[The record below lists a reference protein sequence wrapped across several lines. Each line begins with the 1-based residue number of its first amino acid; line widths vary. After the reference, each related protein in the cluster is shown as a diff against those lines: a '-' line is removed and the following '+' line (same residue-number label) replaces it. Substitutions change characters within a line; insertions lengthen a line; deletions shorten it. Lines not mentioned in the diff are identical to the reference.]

1 MPTTSARLL
10 LAKPLDADPF
20 DTGTLADNWQLVD
33 DHPGIYI
40 CTSGTRPGSGGGA
53 PVWGAN
59 HEGMLIWE
67 TDTNLTWRYNGTAFV
82 RHGAKGHLINERT
95 TGDVTEAG
103 GVYET
108 VVQAAI
114 TIPDGDL
121 NIACHFS
128 WSEVTG
134 GKAQFAL
141 FRGVTQL
148 ASWKCLEEQ
157 GGSFHYVDV
166 DPAAGAATYAVKVKN
181 LEATT
186 TVECAAD
193 APATLDLYE
202 VGS

>member
-1 MPTTSARLL
+1 MPTPSARLGL
-10 LAKPLDADPF
+10 SKPLVGDPF
-20 DTGTLADNWQLVD
+20 DTQELADNWQLVD
-33 DHPGIYI
+33 DHPGIFI
-40 CTSGTRPGSGGGA
+40 CTSGTRPGT
-53 PVWGAN
+53 WGAN

-67 TDTNLTWRYNGTAFV
+67 TDTDLTWRWNGSAFV
-82 RHGAKGHLINERT
+82 RHGAKGHLINEVT

-103 GVYET
+103 GTYET

-128 WSEVTG
+128 WFEVTG

-148 ASWKCLEEQ
+148 ASWKALEGQ
-157 GGSFHYVDV
+157 GGSFHHVDV

-186 TVECAAD
+186 TVECAAST
-193 APATLDLYE
+193 PATLDVYE

>member
-1 MPTTSARLL
+1 MPTPSARLGI
-10 LAKPLDADPF
+10 AKPLLADPF
-20 DTGTLADNWQLVD
+20 DTQDLADNWQILD
-33 DHPGIYI
+33 DFPGIFI
-40 CTSGTRPGSGGGA
+40 CTSGTRPGT
-53 PVWGAN
+53 WGAA

-67 TDTNLTWRYNGTAFV
+67 TDTDLTWRWNGSAFI
-82 RHGAKGHLINERT
+82 RHGAKGHLISEQT
-95 TGDVTEAG
+95 TGDVTAAAG
-103 GVYET
+103 SYVT

-121 NIACHFS
+121 NIACHFA
-128 WSEVTG
+128 WPEVSG

-148 ASWKCLEEQ
+148 TSWKSLTEQ
-157 GGSFHYVDV
+157 GGAYQFVDV
-166 DPAAGAATYAVKVKN
+166 DPASGAATYAVKVKN

-193 APATLDLYE
+193 APATLDVYE